1 MYSKSLAHGI
11 NLTVSDSEGEIK
23 QPYWI
28 TAVACLRYSDLL
40 FSGSWDGFVRV
51 WKLAGD
57 NRSFD
62 QIAQIPVDGVVNS
75 IQVRSSLATK
85 RTLLVIGVGQE
96 LKAGRWIRLKNVK
109 NCTKI
114 FELDYSK

>member
-1 MYSKSLAHGI
+1 MFSIRRAALKAAPLAAR
-11 NLTVSDSEGEIK
+11 TSVR
-23 QPYWI
+23 P
-28 TAVACLRYSDLL
+28 
-40 FSGSWDGFVRV
+40 FSVLGARLCSWDGFVRV

-75 IQVRSSLATK
+75 IQVKSSLATK
-85 RTLLVIGVGQE
+85 RTLLVVGVGQE
-96 LKAGRWIRLKNVK
+96 LKAGRWIRLKKNVK

>member
-1 MYSKSLAHGI
+1 M
-11 NLTVSDSEGEIK
+11 
-23 QPYWI
+23 
-28 TAVACLRYSDLL
+28 
-40 FSGSWDGFVRV
+40 

-62 QIAQIPVDGVVNS
+62 QIAQIPGDGVVNS

-114 FELDYSK
+114 FELNYSK